1 MGGFKM
7 TCTDYDTLIHR
18 NPVGILQSLI
28 RFDTT
33 NPPGNEVDCIKYIDT
48 LLKTVGFET
57 IILEADTNRPN
68 LVARLKG
75 EGSSSPLLMYGHVD
89 VVSTKNQSWR
99 YDPFEGK
106 ISDGYVWGRGTLD
119 MKGAVAMM
127 LSAIIRYKL
136 EGFVPGSDIVLCIV
150 SDEENGGKFGAKY
163 LAENHSDLFKNI
175 EHAIGEIG
183 GFTLHMGN
191 KRFYPIS
198 IAEKQ
203 ICSLKTTIKGP
214 GGHGSLPIT
223 GGAMAKL
230 GEMLK
235 KLDSKRLPVHIT
247 PPTKMMIEAL
257 VKNMSF
263 PTGLVLRQLLNPV
276 LTDKMLN
283 LLGDKGKFFDPIL
296 HNTINA
302 TMVNGGT
309 KVNVIPGEIAVEFDG
324 RILPGYSSDQF
335 INELNNILGRSVEFE
350 ITSNISGPQDV
361 NMGLFDTLSQILR
374 EGDTEAIPIPFVLS
388 GVTDA
393 RYFSKLGIQT
403 YGFTPMI
410 LPKDIDF
417 SSLIHGANE
426 RIPIEGLEFGANAI
440 YELIKRYR

>member
-1 MGGFKM
+1 M
-7 TCTDYDTLIHR
+7 TCTDYDTLIHKD
-18 NPVGILQSLI
+18 PVSVLQNLI
-28 RFDTT
+28 RFNTT
-33 NPPGNEVDCIKYIDT
+33 NPPGNEVECIKYINT

-89 VVSTKNQSWR
+89 VVSTKNQSWK
-99 YDPFEGK
+99 YDPFDGR
-106 ISDGYVWGRGTLD
+106 ISDGYIWGRGTLD

-127 LSAIIRYKL
+127 LSAIIRSKL
-136 EGFVPGSDIVLCIV
+136 EGLVPSSDVIICIV

-163 LAENHSDLFKNI
+163 LVENHRDLFKNI
-175 EHAIGEIG
+175 EYAIGEIG

-191 KRFYPIS
+191 KKFYPIS

-203 ICSLKTTIKGP
+203 ICTLKTIIKGP
-214 GGHGSLPIT
+214 GGHGSLPVR
-223 GGAMAKL
+223 GGTMAKL
-230 GEMLK
+230 GEILK

-257 VKNMSF
+257 AKNMSF
-263 PTGLVLRQLLNPV
+263 PTSLVLRQLLNP
-276 LTDKMLN
+276 LMTDTILN
-283 LLGDKGKFFDPIL
+283 LPGDKGKFFDPIL

-302 TMVNGGT
+302 TIVHGGN
-309 KVNVIPGEIAVEFDG
+309 KVNVIPGEITIEFDG
-324 RILPGYSSDQF
+324 RILPGYTSEQF
-335 INELNNILGRSVEFE
+335 INELNNILGRKVEFQ
-350 ITSNISGPQDV
+350 IISNISGPEKV
-361 NMGLFDTLSQILR
+361 NMGLFDILSQILR
-374 EGDTEAIPIPFVLS
+374 DGDTEAIPIPFVLS

-403 YGFTPMI
+403 YGFTPMV
-410 LPKDIDF
+410 LPRDIDF

-426 RIPIEGLEFGANAI
+426 RIPVEGLKFGANSI
-440 YELIKRYR
+440 FELIKRYGRK